1 MERFLDFLV
10 VIAGLSQE
18 KSMCVWGQKWE
29 FQGEKTAVEISDP
42 VQVTKVD
49 G

>member
-1 MERFLDFLV
+1 
-10 VIAGLSQE
+10 
-18 KSMCVWGQKWE
+18 MCVWGQKGE